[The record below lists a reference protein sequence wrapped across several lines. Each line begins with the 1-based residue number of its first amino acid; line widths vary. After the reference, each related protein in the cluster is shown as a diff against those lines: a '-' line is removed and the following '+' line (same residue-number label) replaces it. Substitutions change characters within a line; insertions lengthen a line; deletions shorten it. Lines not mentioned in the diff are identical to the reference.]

1 MYKIRKVEFL
11 NHPIL
16 ENLSLDFCDAN
27 GYAADTVIFAGEN
40 GVGKSTI
47 LNALYDLTS
56 QRPNF
61 EANVEY
67 EFGEQ
72 TIHLKYYWKKFN
84 ISQRY
89 VVVDDGTGSEQ
100 IAGGD
105 AAREKYLIHAIFS
118 DVDINFHSNDLTSV
132 TSLTLD
138 GKRKAAG
145 LQIIFQLKSN
155 NFLLIFKH

>member
-56 QRPNF
+56 QK
-61 EANVEY
+61 
-67 EFGEQ
+67 
-72 TIHLKYYWKKFN
+72 TKLLKPMLN
-84 ISQRY
+84 MNLESRQSI
-89 VVVDDGTGSEQ
+89 
-100 IAGGD
+100 
-105 AAREKYLIHAIFS
+105 
-118 DVDINFHSNDLTSV
+118 
-132 TSLTLD
+132 
-138 GKRKAAG
+138 
-145 LQIIFQLKSN
+145 
-155 NFLLIFKH
+155 

>member
-61 EANVEY
+61 EANAWASLFFSYGIVAVHYIQVAVSSKGCNNAEN
-67 EFGEQ
+67 EKIAWVQLGLSTLFL
-72 TIHLKYYWKKFN
+72 IVA
-84 ISQRY
+84 
-89 VVVDDGTGSEQ
+89 VV
-100 IAGGD
+100 
-105 AAREKYLIHAIFS
+105 LAI
-118 DVDINFHSNDLTSV
+118 
-132 TSLTLD
+132 
-138 GKRKAAG
+138 
-145 LQIIFQLKSN
+145 Q
-155 NFLLIFKH
+155 

>member
-72 TIHLKYYWKKFN
+72 TIHLKSVG
-84 ISQRY
+84 ISNY
-89 VVVDDGTGSEQ
+89 TCSGSDDF
-100 IAGGD
+100 II
-105 AAREKYLIHAIFS
+105 KYK
-118 DVDINFHSNDLTSV
+118 
-132 TSLTLD
+132 
-138 GKRKAAG
+138 G
-145 LQIIFQLKSN
+145 
-155 NFLLIFKH
+155 FLSHKPYGRN